1 VRRRNETP
9 SKAAA
14 GQPRLSAFSER
25 DEKHEEERVAES
37 VTLDIVDGE
46 GRVIGAL
53 TLEPLE

>member
-9 SKAAA
+9 TNGAA
-14 GQPRLSAFSER
+14 GRPRLPAFSER
-25 DEKHEEERVAES
+25 DEKQADERTAES